1 MRPVFLIGYMGCGKT
16 TLGEE
21 LARQMQ
27 LRYIDLDDFIEAKCG
42 MSIVEIFDEMGE
54 NRFRELETAALR
66 EVATMTGVIIGCGGG
81 TPCHPTTP
89 SSLWWSRNWPS
100 AIPIIPKPNCS
111 STPPT
116 SRQQPPPS
124 APRAASPVCCSNS
137 CSCIGNGRLASR
149 VPFWFGFC
157 PYGKKTVIL
166 QSINNR
172 FNGRRQAQVV
182 CSVAGDRTW
191 HL

>member
-54 NRFRELETAALR
+54 NRFRELETAALL

-81 TPCHPTTP
+81 TPCHGDNMSLMKRHPRSGGAGTGPAQSLLFSSPIAVRLHRHRDP
-89 SSLWWSRNWPS
+89 SRHRPHRAPPRRS
-100 AIPIIPKPNCS
+100 AAVIPVHVLEM
-111 STPPT
+111 
-116 SRQQPPPS
+116 
-124 APRAASPVCCSNS
+124 ADMLPVC
-137 CSCIGNGRLASR
+137 R
-149 VPFWFGFC
+149 FGSVFARME
-157 PYGKKTVIL
+157 KK
-166 QSINNR
+166 Q
-172 FNGRRQAQVV
+172 
-182 CSVAGDRTW
+182 
-191 HL
+191 